1 MDDLT
6 IPSSILKTN
15 VVDKTAQSATHAVEA
30 TKEAAN
36 SVLDAVSD
44 RVESVRST
52 LSPALDNA
60 SAPLDALVK
69 YTRENPLTALS
80 AAAGAGAVLFA
91 IFRPRRRPSRR

>member
-6 IPSSILKTN
+6 IPASVLKTN
-15 VVDKTAQSATHAVEA
+15 VVDKTAKSATHAVDA

-44 RVESVRST
+44 KVESVRST

-60 SAPLDALVK
+60 SAPLDALVR
-69 YTRENPLTALS
+69 YTKENPLMALS
-80 AAAGAGAVLFA
+80 AAAGTGAVLYA
-91 IFRPRRRPSRR
+91 ILRPRRRPPRR